1 MSDLFQPL
9 LALVNMVV
17 SFLNGLIVGVLTFVV
32 NLLDSLDSVDSL
44 LSHGISAVSGFFEAF
59 LQLGS
64 LLFPFLPAEW
74 SAILEAAL
82 LLLAVGL
89 ILKKKVIG

>member
-9 LALVNMVV
+9 LALIHMVV
-17 SFLNGLIVGVLTFVV
+17 SFLNGLIVGILTFVV
-32 NLLDSLDSVDSL
+32 NLLDGLDSVDGL
-44 LSHGISAVSGFFEAF
+44 LTHGISAVSDFFEAF
-59 LQLGS
+59 LQLGE

-89 ILKKKVIG
+89 LLKKKVIG